1 MTYKERSEFVQNSN
15 NSMEKQ
21 KTDTQKTPS
30 VDLDKIATSIYNSL
44 KKKDLTVED
53 VRSVTYRVNR
63 KVAQNSRI

>member
-1 MTYKERSEFVQNSN
+1 
-15 NSMEKQ
+15 MEKQ
-21 KTDTQKTPS
+21 KAEAQKTPS
-30 VDLDKIATSIYNSL
+30 TDLDKIATSIYNSL

>member
-1 MTYKERSEFVQNSN
+1 
-15 NSMEKQ
+15 MEKQ
-21 KTDTQKTPS
+21 KTENAQKIPS

-63 KVAQNSRI
+63 KVAQNSKIA